1 MASVPRAVTPILRRT
16 TPQLV
21 LLLLIAATASAW
33 TVSRAQS
40 MGDMPGA
47 MGLGLPAFVLM
58 WALMMTAMMLP
69 SATPFAVMYA
79 RTIQTRRL
87 PRLILFTA
95 GYLLVWAASGIPA
108 YGLAWVSGEAAG
120 AGTAGTVMAAGI
132 FGIAGIYQLT
142 SLKYRCL
149 THCRSPLAHMFHYA
163 SYKGPMRDLK
173 AGLHNGYYCLG
184 CCWSLMILMAAFG
197 VMNVFAMLVLAVI
210 VAAEKLLPHGDRFS
224 KATGLGL
231 IAMAVAVVWFPDM
244 APGLTSDSMMNP
256 AMMP

>member
-1 MASVPRAVTPILRRT
+1 MASVSRSVAPLLRQT

-21 LLLLIAATASAW
+21 LLLLIAAAASAW
-33 TVSRAQS
+33 TVSSAQS
-40 MGDMPGA
+40 MGNMPGA

-69 SATPFAVMYA
+69 SAAPFAVMYS
-79 RTIQTRRL
+79 RTIQVRRL
-87 PRLILFTA
+87 PRLTLFTS

-108 YGLAWVSGEAAG
+108 YGLAWISGEAA
-120 AGTAGTVMAAGI
+120 ANGTAGTVLAASI

-149 THCRSPLAHMFHYA
+149 THCRSPIAHMFHYA
-163 SYKGPMRDLK
+163 SYKGPTRDLK

-197 VMNVFAMLVLAVI
+197 VMNVFAMMVLAVI

-224 KATGLGL
+224 KATGFGL
-231 IAMAVAVVWFPDM
+231 IAMAAAVIWLPDI
-244 APGLTSDSMMNP
+244 APGLTSGPMNSG
-256 AMMP
+256 MMP